1 MELLAVL
8 EELVEQELIS
18 ELLQLRQGHVVV
30 GVAPLGDVCRL
41 LGDLV
46 GGIVILGAESLG
58 KLKDSIDFV
67 VVGLHG
73 GQQSLVFLDQGFG
86 LRSMSYSFFLCY

>member
-18 ELLQLRQGHVVV
+18 ELLQLRQGHVVI

-46 GGIVILGAESLG
+46 GGIVILRAESLG

-67 VVGLHG
+67 VVGFHG

-86 LRSMSYSFFLCY
+86 LRSMS